1 MTTPRGN
8 ALSHSRFVRMVA
20 AIAIAALFTST
31 PAWSAEDVGGKRDI
45 DVATVN
51 LYLGADVSPITA
63 LNPADPAYGVKLVTA
78 VATLH
83 ARVLASDFPQRAL
96 ALAQEIVARGP
107 DVVALQEVSLLRRQ
121 SPGDAIIGGRIPAT
135 QVELDYLQ
143 ILLDALHRYG
153 GHYAVVSQVDNTDVE
168 LPLATGP
175 FTFDDVR
182 LTDRDVILA
191 RTDLPPGQLRVGN
204 PLHANFVASVPLPTD
219 IVVKRGWCSI
229 DVQAR
234 GRSLRVINTHL
245 EEQLP
250 PGFPNIQG
258 FQAAEL
264 LAVPADVDTPVVLVG
279 DFNSDANGN
288 YSPATYA
295 FLTGPGHFSD
305 AWSETHP
312 NQPGLTWGHD
322 EFLADKNHPFSLR
335 IDLVLFR
342 GDELDASSVAVV
354 DPVIRSAPPFWFS
367 DHGAVLSTI
376 RIH

>member
-1 MTTPRGN
+1 MRSSRANG
-8 ALSHSRFVRMVA
+8 HSQPRFVQVVA
-20 AIAIAALFTST
+20 AIAIAVLFTSI
-31 PAWSAEDVGGKRDI
+31 PAWSQDVGGKREL

-51 LYLGADVSPITA
+51 LYVGADVSAITT
-63 LNPADPAYGVKLVTA
+63 LDPTDPAYGVKLITA
-78 VATLH
+78 VATVH
-83 ARVLASDFPQRAL
+83 ARILASGFPQRAA

-121 SPGDAIIGGRIPAT
+121 SPGDSIIGGIIPAT

-153 GHYAVVSQVDNTDVE
+153 GHYVVVSQVDNTDVE
-168 LPLATGP
+168 LPLATSA

-191 RTDLPPGQLRVGN
+191 RTDLPPGQLRVAS
-204 PLHANFVASVPLPTD
+204 PLHANFAARLPLPTG
-219 IVVKRGWCSI
+219 VTVKRGWCSI
-229 DVQAR
+229 DVQMR
-234 GRSLRVINTHL
+234 GRWFRVINTHL

-250 PGFPNIQG
+250 PGLPNIQG

-264 LAVPADVDTPVVLVG
+264 LAVPANVDAPVVLVG

-295 FLTGPGHFSD
+295 LLTGPGHFSD
-305 AWSETHP
+305 AWSEANR

-322 EFLADKNHPFSLR
+322 DLLADKNHLFSLR
-335 IDLVLFR
+335 LDLVLFR
-342 GDELDASSVAVV
+342 GAGFAAGGAAVV
-354 DPVIRSAPPFWFS
+354 DPVIRSLPPFWFS
-367 DHGAVLSTI
+367 DHGAVFATI
-376 RIH
+376 RIR